1 MRIRWWVTLVLALPL
16 ALLAAANW
24 GELRTPVEIDA
35 FLFSV
40 RWPLWPFVV
49 GIPLLLVVL
58 YLGAALLDRARQLR
72 QVAALERQLEEAR
85 RDLDRGREAAIDA
98 LGDRLQGHI
107 AALESAVEGAVS
119 GLEQRLVARVEAVD
133 EHVGRVEVEQR
144 TRVEALAA
152 RVVAVRDE
160 LAADVGEA
168 EDAVLRALRAR
179 AGNEL
184 GAGEP
189 ATAEIERVHG
199 DEGRPAL
206 PGVRRP

>member
-1 MRIRWWVTLVLALPL
+1 MRVRWWVTVVLAAPL

-24 GELRTPVEIDA
+24 SELRTPVEIDA

-40 RWPLWPFVV
+40 SWPLWPFVV
-49 GIPLLLVVL
+49 GVPVLLVVL

-133 EHVGRVEVEQR
+133 EHVGRVQEEQR
-144 TRVEALAA
+144 TRTEALSA
-152 RVVAVRDE
+152 RVAADRDE
-160 LAADVGEA
+160 IAADVGEA
-168 EDAVLRALRAR
+168 EDAVLRVLRGRDEADR
-179 AGNEL
+179 A
-184 GAGEP
+184 AGEP
-189 ATAEIERVHG
+189 ATAEVERVHA
-199 DEGRPAL
+199 DDVRPAL
-206 PGVRRP
+206 PGGRRP